1 MCLTDMDK
9 DLDAVSLTVGC
20 GGPSDRS
27 FGNNVSCF
35 HLHLCS
41 RGTVMSQLA
50 LGAVV
55 HIVK

>member
-1 MCLTDMDK
+1 MRLMDVDK
-9 DLDAVSLTVGC
+9 DLGAVSLTVGC

-27 FGNNVSCF
+27 FGNNVGCF

-50 LGAVV
+50 LGAAVHVV
-55 HIVK
+55 K